1 MPGGPARS
9 RAYTNNYD
17 TINDF
22 FYGRGLSGVSP
33 AEFVGMLGEWMGRY
47 RSGRLRAFREGD
59 GVVWD
64 TIDGRRARLGLG
76 TA

>member
-33 AEFVGMLGEWMGRY
+33 AEFVGMLVDIQLE
-47 RSGRLRAFREGD
+47 LRVILIAS
-59 GVVWD
+59 
-64 TIDGRRARLGLG
+64 
-76 TA
+76 